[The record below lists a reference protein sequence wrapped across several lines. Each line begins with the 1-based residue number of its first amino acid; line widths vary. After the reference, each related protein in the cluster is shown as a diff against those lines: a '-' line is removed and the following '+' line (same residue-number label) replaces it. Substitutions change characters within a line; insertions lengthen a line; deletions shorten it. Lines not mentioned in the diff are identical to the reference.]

1 MWIKVPDSWKGLG
14 GPQAL
19 EARGAELGCAQGTG
33 KVGRLWWWGFL
44 SALAGRLDFFQE
56 NNMIMM
62 VQQDKSGNGVKDRVE
77 NQVTRG
83 KKSDDQAIVIVKAG
97 EMEMRNWAFSKRSET
112 SEVQ

>member
-1 MWIKVPDSWKGLG
+1 M
-14 GPQAL
+14 
-19 EARGAELGCAQGTG
+19 
-33 KVGRLWWWGFL
+33 
-44 SALAGRLDFFQE
+44 
-56 NNMIMM
+56 
-62 VQQDKSGNGVKDRVE
+62 KDRVE